1 MKKMNRKSIIMAS
14 AMASAL
20 CVGVAASTMNVAAA
34 EEIEIS
40 NFYIAGGSVSYMS
53 AAQAEKDENGIRFAV
68 AMEDNLFA
76 SLLTESGD
84 SFKTTVKAGALV
96 LPADLTE
103 DTVLTKETVVSD
115 GYSVKEEAFA
125 FENFSGEDAVNELA
139 GVQLAY
145 VTLQNFPVSDYNRVY
160 MVSAYYQVG
169 DGEIVYT
176 ETVTA
181 CMAQIA
187 KAAAQAETDEDRQ
200 AGLLSYVKE
209 YAVNV
214 YIDGG
219 KDSDYGV
226 VYGEFFDAE
235 QLPVGD
241 EGGYYAWF
249 ADEDY
254 ETPFDFETPILGTT
268 NVYGK
273 KITIAEQTGVL
284 TSMDETFVYDAET
297 KTLTQTLRNS
307 VAKKGYAQL
316 AVEAGSDFYVSADIS
331 LTKWFKVAS
340 QGWNVGENDRL
351 GFALV
356 NENGENYRMQLRSVM
371 MSVQA
376 YAKSATLYGGD
387 GVVTYLLGS
396 TNSTTNDAYK
406 EAPYIQLKNT
416 SNLNSVPSVNIALEK
431 AGSSLCFYVNNELVS
446 VQEIEADFNGVP
458 ALFAYSFADAPEQ
471 VVTYSNIV
479 IKTGV
484 AATYSDKTSDFTIDE
499 NGVMTHTLKKNAD
512 GFAKFDV
519 DGTKDYTIRFTASF
533 FDKDGNPATA
543 APGYDDATAKA
554 NGKNNRVG
562 VTFFDETNSTYY
574 NYGYSMMWYNAV
586 RIINTSEKS
595 MYNDSDYKLADDS
608 SARASF
614 YGVRDKFTAKND
626 TQVNIMMKKVGN
638 TISLYINNYLLE
650 TLTVADGANVIPAIL
665 SYDLQDSTNPIT
677 VSYSNVVIFQ

>member
-14 AMASAL
+14 AMASVL
-20 CVGVAASTMNVAAA
+20 CVGVAVSTMNVAAA

-53 AAQAEKDENGIRFAV
+53 AAQSEKDENGIRFAV

-115 GYSVKEEAFA
+115 GYFVKEETFA

-160 MVSAYYQVG
+160 MVSAYYQIG

-187 KAAAQAETDEDRQ
+187 KAAAQVETDEERQ

-249 ADEDY
+249 ADEEY
-254 ETPFDFETPILGTT
+254 ETPFDFEAPILGTT

-316 AVEAGSDFYVSADIS
+316 AVEAGSDFYVSADVS

-340 QGWNVGENDRL
+340 QGWNAGENDRL

-387 GVVTYLLGS
+387 ASVTYLLGS
-396 TNSTTNDAYK
+396 TNSTENEAYK
-406 EAPYIQLKNT
+406 EAPYIQLKKT
-416 SNLNSVPSVNIALEK
+416 SNLNSVPTVNIALEK

-458 ALFAYSFADAPEQ
+458 ALLAYSFADAPEQ

-484 AATYSDKTSDFTIDE
+484 AATYSDKTSDFTVDE
-499 NGVMTHTLKKNAD
+499 NGLLTHTLKKNSD

-519 DGTKDYTIRFTASF
+519 DGTKDYTVRLTANFS
-533 FDKDGNPATA
+533 KAIA
-543 APGYDDATAKA
+543 YD
-554 NGKNNRVG
+554 NGQSAGGPEGHNNRIG
-562 VTFFDETNSTYY
+562 VVFYGGEDGTSY
-574 NYGYSMMWYNAV
+574 NFALSMVWRNAV
-586 RIINTSEKS
+586 RIINESGKGL
-595 MYNDSDYKLADDS
+595 YNDSEYTLADGATK
-608 SARASF
+608 ARKSF
-614 YGVRDKFTAKND
+614 YDVRDKFATMGD
-626 TQVNIMMKKVGN
+626 TKLDIVMKKVGN
-638 TISLYINNYLLE
+638 TISVYFNNYLLE
-650 TLTVADGANVIPAIL
+650 TITVAEDANLIPAIL
-665 SYDLQDSTNPIT
+665 SYDLQDSSNPMT
-677 VSYSNVVIFQ
+677 VTYSNVVIFQ